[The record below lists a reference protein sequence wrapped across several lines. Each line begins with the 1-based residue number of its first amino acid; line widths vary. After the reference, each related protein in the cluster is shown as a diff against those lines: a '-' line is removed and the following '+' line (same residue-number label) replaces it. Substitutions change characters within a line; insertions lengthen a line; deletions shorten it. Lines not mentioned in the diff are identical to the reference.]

1 MELLEIQDPEKKKL
15 IESSERHKRALE
27 KELSLLASKKDRM
40 VTNALVIGS
49 TLALTYFVI
58 SSITKK
64 TRKKKKLRLAAIKEE
79 TGADNEDL
87 EVEEEVKE
95 AEPSELGKLGI
106 HLLTQ
111 VSAMLLS
118 LAREKLSEYLESRK
132 KNNEHS

>member
-27 KELSLLASKKDRM
+27 KELSLLAEKKTRM
-40 VTNALVIGS
+40 VTNALVIGG

-58 SSITKK
+58 SSIAKK
-64 TRKKKKLRLAAIKEE
+64 KRKKKKLRLAAIKEE
-79 TGADNEDL
+79 TGADHEDL
-87 EVEEEVKE
+87 EVEEEEK
-95 AEPSELGKLGI
+95 EPSELGKMGI

-111 VSAMLLS
+111 VSAMLLG